1 MKTIQF
7 FALFAALVCA
17 TSLSAVTL
25 QSLVMNKH
33 KDGDVIV
40 VPNGTYE
47 PSNLINETRH
57 LTFRAETDGGVI
69 IDGGNTARCIDLS
82 DTITLEGFVL
92 QSGKADQGGG
102 VRGGTIIRTTVQNCS
117 ATFGGGSYKTHARAS
132 IYKGNSAAFFGMA
145 AYGGSVFSCRVE
157 GNTSSAYGG
166 GMGALFGV
174 TVANTSVTG
183 NTALRDN
190 AGVLAS
196 PAQNLVYFGNVAER
210 GLYEGAPMNSANALG
225 SEVENAVSVAEEDI
239 FNDAAAGDYSLNVNK
254 ATTLIKDKGDTALGG
269 NYDTLWYDTDLAG
282 RPRMLGQSIDLGPY
296 EIADTFTVTCKVVGV
311 GSVTISPNVIQ
322 EGDPVT
328 LTATADATYPRNF
341 IGFYVNG
348 ELVSTKTTCTYK
360 PVKSDAIEARF
371 AGLSATTANLSTVL
385 GQLHP
390 TIREEV
396 TLADGAYTIS
406 GLTKAVAFVGTSIEN
421 TTITLSDDCQGS
433 FFINATVTGKASN
446 ATLHR
451 SLASGLSGENLTL
464 TSSVIASNCGAMTGT
479 AVNVTA
485 YTTMPAGLTA
495 TDCVTLNATTN
506 TVAGAILPKGN
517 ANIDAGQGSAVTPYD
532 NLDIA
537 GRPRVIGRAIDCGAH
552 ECHYITLTVEASG
565 YYTALTPAVGTY
577 DVLTGDV
584 MTLSGTSPRT
594 FEGWTLANGTLVS
607 ADLNA
612 TYVVPEMNAT
622 LKATFAG
629 FELQPGDT
637 LPEGTTAADTIILA
651 AGTYENVTWD
661 TSAKIV
667 GTGKQ
672 NEVILSGTITNASLE
687 AVALQGATLSNVTLT
702 RAYVY
707 GGTIANGTIYNS
719 ILVNVTSA
727 TGTYINN
734 TTVNTTLPNGAINT
748 RALNATADDYTPPQG
763 EADNGDAMSAAQRE
777 ALGDTDYYGNP
788 RVNNSSIDKGAVE
801 YVWPPYIVTINVIG
815 HGLVSPRGA
824 VEVVRGASLTFTVT
838 EDPKHQRGEAVVEN
852 AEKVSDGIYRV
863 MPSADMTVMVTF
875 PGLTVGPEGDY
886 ADINDAIAEAQDG
899 ETITVAPGTYDAID
913 VKGKRLK
920 IVASSTNPYDT
931 IIDAQNEKR
940 AVKLADGAEI
950 IGFTIQNGLSNEGA
964 GVYGGTVRRSVIRWN
979 KLTYNGFGA
988 GVCDTFAES
997 CLIVDNGSTSVERSN
1012 GGGAANSDL
1021 LNCTVVRNVA
1031 DKGAGLYDCTAK
1043 NAVIALNVDLTGASS
1058 DWTGDSVEPDP
1069 SDCCTPTSGGIAVD
1083 ATKLFV
1089 DAAND
1094 DWRLQEGVAC
1104 VNAGAA
1110 DERLSALD
1118 VTGAPRIYGEAVD
1131 MGALEWNAPDRKV
1144 KISLQGR
1151 GIATVSYT
1159 KDSVATT
1166 EEVMWGNTAVLS
1178 VPHGTDTLTLT
1189 WREDSSTTVSRSLAG
1204 VMADGV
1210 LIAGSTAAANCD
1222 FGWTLATR
1230 DTVNVDLVFVAED
1243 LQVNTNDTLT
1253 AALASAI
1260 AGETIRVASGEY
1272 TTAIT
1277 VGAGITV
1284 DGGKDAT
1291 LAGGV
1296 TLAKGAVLKNLTVT
1310 TTGVVGPETGSA
1322 TLQHCVVTEVNGTAV
1337 ERNVIVKICLIH
1349 NNTGSGL
1356 QNATAYLS
1364 TIAANQGEG
1373 VTGASKVYGS
1383 IVWGNSTDVTSSVAV
1398 VDSYV
1403 GGNPRFILPAPDG
1416 DNYALMTSSPAIDV
1430 AKMAQWDG
1438 FTDADRALT
1447 DLAGNPRPRLTGF
1460 DAGAYELQ
1468 TDATMDTLW
1477 TWYGTDYT
1485 MDGTVSG
1492 AYWRQMAYGAPRSV
1506 PAGEDA
1512 RITDRAGYTS
1522 ATLKVDGDSSFG
1534 NVAFLNANADL
1545 RIEDAGGTWTIASLA
1560 NKSTASA
1567 LTIDAKLYVGSA
1579 FYQNGGSLT
1588 LEPNADFTLGGHFS
1602 AVNIPVKQTGGAFT
1616 VASGNTDMMGS
1627 STYLLSD
1634 GLFNFG
1640 IYLNLRDS
1648 SVVTVSGGE
1657 LSGEEISIAQTG
1669 GTSLVISGGAV
1680 NVTRIETG
1688 DTAGGRWG
1696 DIVQTGGTVIITGSG
1711 SGKQA
1716 PLHISH
1722 WSGNST
1728 YTLRGGELN
1737 VPNGEVRLGND
1748 GNGTLRLEGGVAKL
1762 NTVSISNGK
1771 FQLAGGTVEAATPA
1785 GAFTAEAVEG
1795 TTSTIVAYPEDNTGL
1810 ALNLTGS
1817 GTVNLAQGKYTSA
1830 TTITGQHIMMV
1841 AGTKLHASVDHSN
1854 GRVLTLEGNPSNY
1867 IEIYGTYKPGQLA
1880 FSSLP
1885 PLNEDKYVLFIHQT
1899 GSERFE
1905 TVEVAEP
1912 WKSCCTV
1919 TVENYAMYTAIKV
1932 NRYAEPTTVGGVTG
1946 STTPTITVDG
1956 NTTWSDATKWSVPFV
1971 QDGAAIVNAVSSGTL
1986 HIDSSSQVKM
1996 STLTFNVPEGVTLN
2010 VTATTMPDARI
2021 VKKTGLGTLK
2031 WSTKIN
2037 YGTFD
2042 EGEGSFIAA
2051 ASGQGFGGKAF
2062 ETMTFRAEANTT
2074 LSGQSRI
2081 HVTVVEGVTLGL
2093 DTASVL
2099 DGSITMEH
2107 TDWSGNGTV
2116 QAKKSITFVGDFT
2129 TQQYAMTRLEG
2140 SLTLAGKTTLRYGNF
2155 YTDGNVRIGGNVTV
2169 VGLPG
2174 NGVFNYLSQG
2184 LKTFNV
2190 GSNDVTLG
2198 DKVQVLNNQWPDG
2211 AMKIGSGTLT
2221 FPKGYTLGG
2230 TATFSGPV
2238 VFSESLTTTGALHF
2252 KSDAVVTIPYGCTL
2266 TAADEIRVEPGA
2278 RFIITPPQD
2287 NVTEGATVPLLV
2299 STKTAGLR
2307 VDQLATVAVA
2317 WATAPSDSAISN
2329 PIASLNG
2336 DTLQYTVTLSTV
2348 KTWTGADSS
2357 DWSTSGNWSGTGD
2370 VAYFTRSPSQK
2381 TVTLS
2386 QSVEPSRITIR
2397 SGAYTFTDGANG
2409 YAFEGKPDV
2418 TQYADSDEE
2427 PGATWQTFFS
2437 RGSYM
2442 LHARATAKLALNDWT
2457 YNGSFMGSG
2466 NIIVSEGRF
2475 ALGAAST
2482 AFVGNMT
2489 VESGATLRLC
2499 NAAALYNASVTVK
2512 GTLAVE
2518 TSTSV
2523 ASVVS
2528 DAGTL
2533 LMSKDA
2539 PLEVRQ
2545 SLTGNTLSIQ
2555 VTDITEVGDW
2565 TLLTYPATTSTTFE
2579 LVDATRGAYL
2589 VAALKRTETA
2599 LMLVVR
2605 SSEDIEW
2612 TGTKTVDG
2620 VTTDAWKVN
2629 GAAVDVMDPTQ
2640 KNLFF
2645 NDVEGVATASVA
2657 LPAEPRSLTV
2667 TAQTTRYTLSGTLTN
2682 APITVANGA
2691 EVTLATTSAKP
2702 TSVSNEGVVI
2712 VTGTLD
2718 LTQASLAGFGRY
2730 IVGAGGV
2737 IRVGAQALAESTAT
2751 FVRNGGQIIV
2761 VTEGDFSLPENRIP
2775 TENGTFVKEGDGTLY
2790 VAPAALTQ
2798 PVEVH
2803 AGTLAPTGAM
2813 ALKARY
2819 FKFEALERFNTSLG
2833 NNIATSLAD
2842 FTMMLNGQ
2850 KLMWPNN
2857 TADAFVRF
2865 DSGSTHTIL
2874 IGIENDEQKHVSAT
2888 GELIDLLDHN
2898 PSTELIWGEWHAFY
2912 CAGGAHQRT
2921 YFVIDA
2927 GEDGLLF
2934 TGYNVAVPSS
2944 LLSFFKKWTV
2954 AAANEISDWRP
2965 SLQASTVT
2973 ENENQVWQSLDE
2985 RTLTQPM
2992 EALTPRTW
3000 LTPSGYSARR
3010 ASGFWSKFSAP
3021 ITLNAGTT
3029 LDLTKTI
3036 GTSGILQDQVEMA
3049 SVAGEG
3055 STTLIMPA
3063 SLQVTADAITVDTL
3077 KLVGSTALK
3086 KPITAT
3092 TMTFKT
3098 LVVSDSVAEVF
3109 NRGSQVRYVVAEGY
3123 TGTTVPT
3130 LVGMTPPADGG
3141 SWSLKQ
3147 SGTTLILELVGS
3159 QRELYATLTESENVW
3174 GDLAWC
3180 DGLGT
3185 EVKNIN
3191 WTKVQKVT
3199 LQLSDASPDMVTLSL
3214 PSTLTFT
3221 SLTVDYGQTQD
3232 KALALEGEGSL
3243 AVETL
3248 ILSGDNRSAFLPR
3261 SKTVMA
3267 CDNLEIR
3274 LPKWDISVPFLECIG
3289 GDDTYTPPALEL
3301 GLWANGEETLRTKL
3315 LGSNAIALRSGT
3327 LVLTREEQFGS
3338 MTRTFRVDAG
3348 ATLDVKGC
3356 PISNNIILNG
3366 GTLANTG
3373 NAIGTNKRQ
3382 TYNIS
3387 LTADS
3392 FVSGSSNFYSLAN
3405 GYNAHTLTLNGHT
3418 LTKRG
3423 SNTFSL
3429 YNGDVDG
3436 GNGTIVCESG
3446 TFKVEP
3452 NNAQIRILK
3461 NVAFIPKGGAI
3472 TLAGAYT
3479 LEGMVKMDAGVV
3491 CSNNITLAT
3500 NAILAGCPRI
3510 DGNLTLGAGAILEVT
3525 NAATPLEV
3533 RGTISSTV
3541 TMRLADALALGKTS
3555 LPILFLPNVAETSST
3570 TVNLSNLPTGAELE
3584 WGDKVLYLV
3593 PEGIDASVREV
3604 MATISG
3610 DANWSALT
3618 WTDMNGTSV
3627 TPDWRFVTAVT
3638 LTLTA
3643 DATLT
3648 RDVATLALTSF
3659 TLADTAHT
3667 LTLEGAALP
3676 STLTTLAANTSIIFG
3691 SGVLSTIP
3699 TNLSG
3704 AKNLTFKSSV
3714 TSTNSG
3720 GDTFAYNNFTGNW
3733 FVESGATLTLAGDG
3747 GKMGVLNT
3755 TGDNSGIITVKNGAT
3770 IALNGGHVFGWADTS
3785 KQSTRTV
3792 LVVDGGTV
3800 DVSLTKEQYL
3810 RRTFEFK
3817 NGATLNAPGL
3827 TLYHSRGGNVKI
3839 TEGEVT
3845 FKGYYLL
3852 NCDSNGGTTPARW
3865 IVSEGARL
3873 NVPAVVRN
3881 SNNNI
3886 NFSLVLSGGGTIVTS
3901 GYNLYSLNPTEV
3913 EANTTLLVNGTHRY
3927 GKPYIIRQ
3935 GASFGG
3941 TGTLEAV
3948 SDNGCSVTFEAGA
3961 SLVVVD
3967 KADPLTLQIGA
3978 NGSITFPEGG
3988 VMVTPPEGITVGNP
4002 AKLLKV
4008 NKPMTTA
4015 NLTLTNSED
4024 YALEVIQEGD
4034 WYTAICT
4041 KATLVTELRA
4051 TAGQSFSDI
4060 FDPDTSV
4067 LAPNATLTIDFEN
4080 VVEGGTATPGTFT
4093 FDNATPISFASI
4105 TVQGSNGGTLLKT
4118 GTGTVTSSATT
4129 AMDTQLTVPASVAS
4143 LGAVMINEGAT
4154 LTVADTTTISTV
4166 SGTGTL
4172 VCNGFLPSEITTSL
4186 TANTWRGT
4194 VKIVDYAGSGSQGA
4208 TQLKLYDY
4216 GHENSVVEV
4225 ENVTGWIASGSTIH
4239 NLKLTGAGLTFNNG
4253 SSTTDA
4259 TITINHLFGSGSFN
4273 GATGNTWDYIV
4284 NIMQLTNAEGTETF
4298 EGAFDLSSDNSAD
4311 VAVVIGEN
4319 ATAENGKILVAGTA
4333 AIKSEQ
4339 RWSAKNGIT
4348 VKTTATM
4355 GGEGT
4360 LGSAVTF
4367 ENGATLDLA
4376 KGTLT
4381 ATNTVT
4387 FGAPLK
4393 VTVGNGVELNGLV
4406 VLKKADD
4413 SITEPVI
4420 IENVKVAVNGGDV
4433 TYSLMQTS
4441 EGYALSTITTVTEL
4455 TATAGQSLS
4464 DIFDSATS
4472 VLAPEA
4478 TLVINF
4484 GDVVGETSTP
4494 GIFTFDNAGAV
4505 SFASITVQGSNG
4517 GTLLKTGTG
4526 AVTCTTFTRETAC
4539 TDLTLDVSLFS
4550 AAYTGNQTI
4559 DGWSLG
4565 LYVPAEATPTLTNV
4579 FTVNAGATLKKV
4591 GEGTL
4596 TLSSQNIFNDNSA
4609 LQILEGALHLNAKKE
4624 SISGDILVATGAT
4637 LKLIRNEDLINF
4649 RATNVI
4655 DIYGTLDLDSTR
4667 WTLQGGN
4674 TLNLYPG
4681 AQVIGLGQHHD
4692 NANGYYG
4699 ALDWAASGA
4708 IHVKANNSETGTA
4721 TISANLRMR
4730 AEVTVEVEAG
4740 MTAVFTGTIYKGNTG
4755 KTLTKTG
4762 EGTMQYDFTV
4772 NPNSVSVTAGTLAGA
4787 GVVGNTLT
4795 MATGTTLA
4803 LPAEGTLSV
4812 AGAVSFGATLNIAVA
4827 ENVEL
4832 ADKLIVTKA
4841 DDTITEA
4848 TFVNTR
4854 ITVNGTNED
4863 YYLVQTNMGYILKTK
4878 EVVTTLSAT
4887 AGQSLSQLITAT
4899 QKIGTNPTLTI
4910 DFGDVVDETA
4920 TPGTFVFD
4928 NATDITFASI
4938 TIMGSNG
4945 GALAKTGAGAVTATA
4960 TAVTNTQVTIPAE
4973 TAVLGAVS
4981 IAEDAKVIVADTITV
4996 TSVMGEGTLELQA
5009 AEADV
5014 NYGIVKGGDFAGTA
5028 IVTASGENGTVI
5040 ENTDK
5045 VTWPEGKQFIFNGGT
5060 HALTFYPGELAQGKQ
5075 DETEETASIQVKSN
5089 TTLTLKARDFSG
5101 WYGFHAGMAL
5111 SVKGE
5116 NAKVIAAPFGNDP
5129 GCFTGRVFLA
5139 DGATI
5144 QGGDTNTAAI
5154 NFYGNEN
5161 DANIRV
5167 TSGTATWTNK
5177 LWIGASDK
5185 GGADIAQL
5193 GITVDEGA
5201 TFDLQA
5207 LVQNNRGLKKT
5218 GAGLMTISG
5227 TNTSTGA
5234 LAVNSGPLAITGTWA
5249 GATTVA
5255 AAGTLSGTGT
5265 IGGALTFTE
5274 GAILVVDPNAT
5285 SPLRVT
5291 GAISGTAQ
5299 LSFMGEVVQR
5309 TAVIASAQ
5317 AIQTS
5322 SFVPPA
5328 GYNFA
5333 VETIDGVNTLYVTP
5347 APITELTAT
5356 LSGEMA
5362 WDEIDWK
5369 TPQGATVDIS
5379 TISVAQVANITFNLA
5394 ADTKLTFVDDLVTR
5408 FPALNQVYVGSALS
5422 SDVAFT
5428 VRGNTV
5434 VLPSVKVS
5442 VRNAPMTFRS
5452 EATSLTV
5459 ATFNP
5464 LIEVDYGL
5472 GIDVAF
5478 LNACTLSDLPTTY
5491 RLFGDGV
5498 VQKTLS
5504 GGVRIAQ
5511 GKVTVGNELSSVT
5524 ALSIESGATLKVT
5537 TKAALTNFL
5546 TSNQLA
5552 LGSTALAG
5560 AGALE
5565 LAFADAKTILEMTG
5579 TGGNFSGDIL
5589 VTSGT
5594 LKFPNGGQN
5603 GPGKNRVITVTGA
5616 NAALAT
5622 GTKNDATGWNV
5633 DGRQRIVLKEQGE
5646 FKVYKRDTFKT
5657 PITMVGGIIRLM
5669 ETAEDSGRGLDWF
5682 NSPKLT
5688 VNALEAASVAS
5699 PTDSYITYVDGA
5711 AGATIKMN
5719 IRDGSF
5725 PVEVNEKARLTVD
5738 VNLYGGELTK
5748 TGVGELVL
5756 TNAENSYGATTIN
5769 AGTLT
5774 VTGATGTGA
5783 TTMAVGTTLR
5793 GTGTVKGDLTFT
5805 NTTETV
5811 EEVTTITGWPTFEV
5825 DVTTG
5830 AAPLTV
5836 TGSITGVAKLAF
5848 TGDIAS
5854 LASIPVVISTQESV
5868 VDSFEGIPD
5877 GFTFTKVGNMHIL
5890 VNENAQEYTALYA
5903 KVAGDTKWSQLT
5915 WTTDAEG
5922 TENVTMPIAWDLVES
5937 VTLTAE
5943 ANATVTRDVSTTSM
5957 SSLTVVDSE
5966 YTLTLAG
5973 YALPETSTL
5982 VVDGALCL
5990 SEGVVTTMP
5999 NLRGAG
6005 TQTFMGGEIIS
6016 RLAGNAGT
6024 SYAYNDFTGRWILEN
6039 GTTMRIL
6046 GGGAQKGQLNWDS
6059 TVEGS
6064 GQIEVRQGARLVLE
6078 AQNVF
6083 GWGAV
6088 NELHQRKV
6096 LVVDGG
6102 EVEISTAENYIRR
6115 TIELKNGATLACPAT
6130 NSTVYF
6136 SRGATIEVTE
6146 GEATISGMLNISCDN
6161 AGSSVGKGAT
6171 IRVDEGATLNLPV
6184 SIAYGKNGNTFAL
6197 TYTGGG
6203 TVNITGENS
6212 YHTYTETIVDEGM
6225 TFIMNGTHIAPG
6237 ENTLKPY
6244 TFKAGATLMGSGTIN
6259 GAVAFN
6265 SGATVVADGQALTL
6279 GAVTSTATVVEVT
6292 AEAGASLADADDTVT
6307 VFTSTGVLDVAQYT
6321 VAPEYAL
6328 DVVELP
6334 ESAGY
6339 ALVVKRASFVTLTGT
6354 NDFMAETQQALR
6366 DIVIDA
6372 LNDAEVT
6379 TGEYAVEVEVYTK
6392 GSETPKMPTA
6402 DEVDALLGC
6411 FINVET
6417 VEVENNTATVKIE
6430 YEFGLAG
6437 VTVDANLNVI
6447 FTATVE
6453 GPTVGTADY
6462 VDGVSFVI
6470 TDEGTQESWTIDAEN
6485 IDFNAPVGSVYLT
6498 LPDTYYEVGGQQK
6511 SVLTNFIGTRQ
6522 FKVKV
6527 RK

>member
-7 FALFAALVCA
+7 FALFATLACA
-17 TSLSAVTL
+17 SSSLSAATL
-25 QSLVMNKH
+25 QSLVTNEH

-69 IDGGNTARCIDLS
+69 IDGGNTARCVDLS
-82 DTITLEGFVL
+82 NAITLEGFVL
-92 QSGKADQGGG
+92 QNGKADQGGG
-102 VRGGTIIRTTVQNCS
+102 VRGGTIIRTTVQHCS

-196 PAQNLVYFGNVAER
+196 PAQNMVYFGNVAER

-225 SEVENAVSVAEEDI
+225 SEVENAVSIAEKDI

-254 ATTLIKDKGDTALGG
+254 ATTLIKDKGDTSLGG

-311 GSVTISPNVIQ
+311 GSVIISPNVIQ

-348 ELVSTKTTCTYK
+348 ELIATETTCTYK

-371 AGLSATTANLSTVL
+371 AGLSATTSTLTDVL
-385 GQLHP
+385 TQLHP

-396 TLADGAYTIS
+396 TLANGNYTIS
-406 GLTKAVAFVGTSIEN
+406 GLAKAVAFVGTSIEN
-421 TTITLSDDCQGS
+421 TTITLSDDCKDS
-433 FFINATVTGKASN
+433 VFVNTKATGTASN

-451 SLASGLSGENLTL
+451 CLVSNFSGSNLTL
-464 TSSVIASNCGAMTGT
+464 TSSVLASDCGAMSGS

-485 YTTMPAGLTA
+485 YTTMPAGLTT
-495 TDCVTLNATTN
+495 TDCVILNAATN
-506 TVAGAILPKGN
+506 TVAGTILPKQDV
-517 ANIDAGQGSAVTPYD
+517 NIDAGQGSVLVPYD
-532 NLDIA
+532 NLDIG
-537 GRPRVIGRAIDCGAH
+537 GRPRVLGTKIDRGAH
-552 ECHYITLTVEASG
+552 ECHYVTVTVEAEG
-565 YYTALTPAVGTY
+565 HYTDLTPAVGTY

-584 MTLSGTSPRT
+584 MTLSGTSPRD
-594 FEGWTLANGTLVS
+594 FEGWTLADGTLVS
-607 ADLNA
+607 AALNA
-612 TYVVPEMNAT
+612 TMVVPEMNTT

-629 FELQPGDT
+629 FTMNPGDT
-637 LPEGTTAADTIILA
+637 VPEGTTAADTITLV
-651 AGTYENVTWD
+651 AGTYAQNFNTP
-661 TSAKIV
+661 AKIV

-672 NEVILSGTITNASLE
+672 NEVILTGTITNASLE
-687 AVALQGATLSNVTLT
+687 AVTLQGATLANVTLN
-702 RAYVY
+702 RCYVN
-707 GGTIANGTIYNS
+707 GGTITNGKVYNS
-719 ILVNVTSA
+719 ILVNVSSA
-727 TGTYINN
+727 TGEYVNN
-734 TTVNTTLPNGAINT
+734 TTVNTTLPNGAVNT
-748 RALNATADDYTPPQG
+748 RALTETAEDYTPPQTD
-763 EADNGDAMSAAQRE
+763 ADNGESMTADQRE
-777 ALGDTDYYGNP
+777 ALGDYDYYGNP
-788 RVNNSSIDKGAVE
+788 RVNNSTIDKGAVE
-801 YVWPPYIVTINVIG
+801 YVWEPYTVTINVVG

-824 VEVVRGASLTFTVT
+824 VKVVRGETLYFTVS
-838 EDPKHQRGEAVVEN
+838 EDSKHPRGAATVVN
-852 AEKVSDGIYRV
+852 AELQSDGRYLV
-863 MPSADMTVMVTF
+863 APKADMTVTVTF
-875 PGLTVGPEGDY
+875 PGLTVGADGQY
-886 ADINDAIAEAQDG
+886 ADITAAIAEAQDG
-899 ETITVAPGTYDAID
+899 ETITVAPGTYGAVD

-920 IVASSTNPYDT
+920 LVAASSNPYDT
-931 IIDAQNEKR
+931 IIDAQGLTR

-979 KLTYNGFGA
+979 TLTYNGFGA
-988 GVCDTFAES
+988 GVSKVFAES
-997 CLIVDNGSTSVERSN
+997 CLIVDNGSTAVERSN
-1012 GGGAANSDL
+1012 GGGAANADL

-1159 KDSVATT
+1159 KENVTTAATVKWRTT
-1166 EEVMWGNTAVLS
+1166 ETLS

-1189 WREDSSTTVSRSLAG
+1189 WREDPTTTVNRSLAG

-1210 LIAGSTAAANCD
+1210 LIAGSTAAANGA

-1230 DTVNVDLVFVAED
+1230 DSVNVDLVFVTED

-1253 AALASAI
+1253 AALDSAI

-1284 DGGKDAT
+1284 DGGKEVT

-1296 TLAKGAVLKNLTVT
+1296 TLADGAVLKNLTVT
-1310 TTGVVGPETGSA
+1310 TTGVVGPETGPETVSA

-1337 ERNVIVKICLIH
+1337 ERNVIVKTCLIH
-1349 NNTGSGL
+1349 NNAGSGL
-1356 QNATAYLS
+1356 KDATAYLS
-1364 TIAANQGEG
+1364 TISANQGEG
-1373 VTGASKVYGS
+1373 VTGASKLYGS
-1383 IVWGNSTDVTSSVAV
+1383 IVWGNSTDVTSSVEV

-1416 DNYALMTSSPAIDV
+1416 ENYALMSSSPAIDV
-1430 AKMAQWDG
+1430 AKMAQWEG

-1534 NVAFLNANADL
+1534 NVAFLNAKADL

-1627 STYLLSD
+1627 STYRLSD

-1640 IYLNLRDS
+1640 TYLNLRDS
-1648 SVVTVSGGE
+1648 SVMTVSGGE
-1657 LSGEEISIAQTG
+1657 LLGEEISIAQTG

-1696 DIVQTGGTVIITGSG
+1696 DIVQTGGTVTITGSG

-1771 FQLAGGTVEAATPA
+1771 FQLAGGTVEAIVPEGTL
-1785 GAFTAEAVEG
+1785 TAEAVEG
-1795 TTSTIVAYPEDNTGL
+1795 TVSTIIAYPKDATGVT
-1810 ALNLTGS
+1810 LNLSGT
-1817 GTVNLAQGKYTSA
+1817 GTVNLAKGSYRTTSA
-1830 TTITGQHIMMV
+1830 ITSQNVMLGDGVYLYGSI
-1841 AGTKLHASVDHSN
+1841 DHSSSN
-1854 GRVLTLEGNPSNY
+1854 QVLTVPGTIETMAPTIYSATY
-1867 IEIYGTYKPGQLA
+1867 IPGRIA

-1885 PLNEDKYVLFIHQT
+1885 PLNTKTKVLTVLCWGKQETLPIITSANLTDAWKNCCSLSVEYQT
-1899 GSERFE
+1899 GTDEGKEILTSFTIYVTRTGDPES
-1905 TVEVAEP
+1905 VEDV
-1912 WKSCCTV
+1912 V
-1919 TVENYAMYTAIKV
+1919 
-1932 NRYAEPTTVGGVTG
+1932 

-1956 NTTWSDATKWSVPFV
+1956 NTTWSDTTKWSLPFSN
-1971 QDGAAIVNAVSSGTL
+1971 GNNAIVRAVSSGTL
-1986 HIDSSSQVKM
+1986 TMDGATIGIG
-1996 STLTFNVPEGVTLN
+1996 TLTFDVPEGVTLEVVTALTAASYPN
-2010 VTATTMPDARI
+2010 VTT

-2031 WSTKIN
+2031 WRSLIN
-2037 YGTFD
+2037 YTNFD

-2062 ETMTFRAEANTT
+2062 ETMATRVEASVSFVDQTRLN
-2074 LSGQSRI
+2074 
-2081 HVTVVEGVTLGL
+2081 VTVVEGVTLRL
-2093 DTASVL
+2093 NTAAVL

-2107 TDWSGNGTV
+2107 TDWSGNGTI
-2116 QAKKSITFVGDFT
+2116 QALKAITFVGDFT

-2169 VGLPG
+2169 VDLPG

-2211 AMKIGSGTLT
+2211 AMKVGSGTLT

-2278 RFIITPPQD
+2278 RFMITNPPSDLQTD
-2287 NVTEGATVPLLV
+2287 VTEDVQSLLV

-2307 VDQLATVAVA
+2307 VDQLSSVAMVWATVPNAFGV
-2317 WATAPSDSAISN
+2317 TLSN
-2329 PIASLNG
+2329 PIPSLNG
-2336 DTLQYTVTLSTV
+2336 DTLQYTIAQSAV
-2348 KTWTGADSS
+2348 KSWQGTNSS
-2357 DWSTSGNWSGTGD
+2357 DWSDAGNWIGTGD
-2370 VAYFTRSPSQK
+2370 AVYFNGGLS
-2381 TVTLS
+2381 TVVLS
-2386 QSVEPSRITIR
+2386 EPVEFPIMTIK
-2397 SGAYTFTDGANG
+2397 SGSYTFKGD
-2409 YAFEGKPDV
+2409 YPFEGKPDV
-2418 TQYADSDEE
+2418 AQNANTIV
-2427 PGATWQTFFS
+2427 TWRTFFL

-2442 LHARATAKLALNDWT
+2442 LHAGATAKLALNDWA

-2466 NIIVSEGRF
+2466 NVIVAEGRF
-2475 ALGAAST
+2475 ALGAASN

-2523 ASVVS
+2523 ATVAS
-2528 DAGTL
+2528 DVGTL

-2555 VTDITEVGDW
+2555 VTDITEVGEW

-2620 VTTDAWKVN
+2620 VTTDVWKVN

-2691 EVTLATTSAKP
+2691 EVTLATTDAKP
-2702 TSVSNEGVVI
+2702 TSVSNEGVII

-2730 IVGAGGV
+2730 VVGVGGV

-2790 VAPAALTQ
+2790 VAPTALTQ
-2798 PVEVH
+2798 PVKVH
-2803 AGTLAPTGAM
+2803 SGTLAPTGAM

-2833 NNIATSLAD
+2833 NNVATSLAD

-2850 KLMWPNN
+2850 KLVWPNS
-2857 TADAFVRF
+2857 TEDAFVRF

-2874 IGIENDEQKHVSAT
+2874 IGIENDEQKYVSAT
-2888 GELIDLLDHN
+2888 GKLTDLLDHN

-2912 CAGGAHQRT
+2912 CAGGAHQRN

-2954 AAANEISDWRP
+2954 AAANDISDWRP
-2965 SLQASTVT
+2965 SVQASTVT

-2992 EALTPRTW
+2992 EALTPRAW
-3000 LTPSGYSARR
+3000 LTPNGYSARR

-3036 GTSGILQDQVEMA
+3036 GTSGILQDQVEMT
-3049 SVAGEG
+3049 SVTGEAA
-3055 STTLIMPA
+3055 TLIMPA
-3063 SLQVTADAITVDTL
+3063 SLQVTADVITVDTL
-3077 KLVGSTALK
+3077 KLVGSTVLK

-3092 TMTFKT
+3092 TMTFNT
-3098 LVVSDSVAEVF
+3098 LVVSDSVAEAF

-3123 TGTTVPT
+3123 TGTTLPT
-3130 LVGMTPPADGG
+3130 LEGMTSPADGG

-3159 QRELYATLTESENVW
+3159 QRELYATLTESKNVW
-3174 GDLAWC
+3174 EDLVWC

-3199 LQLSDASPDMVTLSL
+3199 LQLSDVSPDMVTLSL

-3221 SLTVDYGQTQD
+3221 SLTVDYGQMQD
-3232 KALALEGEGSL
+3232 KALALEGEGTL

-3248 ILSGDNRSAFLPR
+3248 ILSGDNRSAFLPC

-3274 LPKWDISVPFLECIG
+3274 LPKWDISVPFLEYIG

-3315 LGSNAIALRSGT
+3315 LGSNAMALRSGT
-3327 LVLTREEQFGS
+3327 LVLTREEQFGT

-3405 GYNAHTLTLNGHT
+3405 GYNAHTLTLNGYT

-3429 YNGDVDG
+3429 YNGNVDG

-3452 NNAQIRILK
+3452 YNTQIRTLK

-3555 LPILFLPNVAETSST
+3555 LPILFLPNVAETSSV
-3570 TVNLSNLPTGAELE
+3570 TVNLSNLPTGAKLE
-3584 WGDKVLYLV
+3584 WVGKVLYLV

-3604 MATISG
+3604 KATISG

-3638 LTLTA
+3638 LTLSA

-3659 TLADTAHT
+3659 TLADTAYT

-3676 STLTTLAANTSIIFG
+3676 STLTTLAANTSLIFG

-3714 TSTNSG
+3714 TSTNNG

-3733 FVESGATLTLAGDG
+3733 FVESGATLTMAGDG
-3747 GKMGVLNT
+3747 GKMGVMNT

-3770 IALNGGHVFGWADTS
+3770 IALNGGHVFGWGDTAAQRNR
-3785 KQSTRTV
+3785 KV
-3792 LVVDGGTV
+3792 LVVDGGHVEVTAS
-3800 DVSLTKEQYL
+3800 DSKNQYI
-3810 RRTFEFK
+3810 RRTIELK
-3817 NGATLNAPGL
+3817 NGATLNSPNSSTNTGHGINFTRDGTVLVTAGEATL
-3827 TLYHSRGGNVKI
+3827 T
-3839 TEGEVT
+3839 
-3845 FKGYYLL
+3845 GYLGIG
-3852 NCDSNGGTTPARW
+3852 CDSANSNQQNEARFV
-3865 IVSEGARL
+3865 VSENATLKIAGVMKDGTNASTG
-3873 NVPAVVRN
+3873 N
-3881 SNNNI
+3881 SYP
-3886 NFSLVLSGGGTIVTS
+3886 VHYSGSGTVILT
-3901 GYNLYSLNPTEV
+3901 G
-3913 EANTTLLVNGTHRY
+3913 ANTYTKNQTKVSESVTLLVNGSHTAGMAY
-3927 GKPYIIRQ
+3927 TINE

-3941 TGTLEAV
+3941 TGTLMVA
-3948 SDNGCSVTFEAGA
+3948 SVTFVEG
-3961 SLVVVD
+3961 SKLVVVD
-3967 KADPLTLQIGA
+3967 KADPLTLQLG
-3978 NGSITFPEGG
+3978 GSITFPEGG

-4051 TAGQSFSDI
+4051 IAGQSFSDI
-4060 FDPDTSV
+4060 FDPATSV
-4067 LAPNATLTIDFEN
+4067 LAPNATLTIDFDN
-4080 VVEGGTATPGTFT
+4080 VADGGTVTPGTFT

-4118 GTGTVTSSATT
+4118 GTGTVTSSA
-4129 AMDTQLTVPASVAS
+4129 
-4143 LGAVMINEGAT
+4143 
-4154 LTVADTTTISTV
+4154 
-4166 SGTGTL
+4166 
-4172 VCNGFLPSEITTSL
+4172 
-4186 TANTWRGT
+4186 
-4194 VKIVDYAGSGSQGA
+4194 
-4208 TQLKLYDY
+4208 
-4216 GHENSVVEV
+4216 
-4225 ENVTGWIASGSTIH
+4225 
-4239 NLKLTGAGLTFNNG
+4239 
-4253 SSTTDA
+4253 
-4259 TITINHLFGSGSFN
+4259 
-4273 GATGNTWDYIV
+4273 
-4284 NIMQLTNAEGTETF
+4284 
-4298 EGAFDLSSDNSAD
+4298 
-4311 VAVVIGEN
+4311 
-4319 ATAENGKILVAGTA
+4319 
-4333 AIKSEQ
+4333 
-4339 RWSAKNGIT
+4339 
-4348 VKTTATM
+4348 
-4355 GGEGT
+4355 
-4360 LGSAVTF
+4360 
-4367 ENGATLDLA
+4367 
-4376 KGTLT
+4376 
-4381 ATNTVT
+4381 
-4387 FGAPLK
+4387 
-4393 VTVGNGVELNGLV
+4393 
-4406 VLKKADD
+4406 
-4413 SITEPVI
+4413 
-4420 IENVKVAVNGGDV
+4420 
-4433 TYSLMQTS
+4433 
-4441 EGYALSTITTVTEL
+4441 
-4455 TATAGQSLS
+4455 
-4464 DIFDSATS
+4464 
-4472 VLAPEA
+4472 
-4478 TLVINF
+4478 
-4484 GDVVGETSTP
+4484 
-4494 GIFTFDNAGAV
+4494 
-4505 SFASITVQGSNG
+4505 
-4517 GTLLKTGTG
+4517 
-4526 AVTCTTFTRETAC
+4526 FTRDAAC
-4539 TDLTLDVSLFS
+4539 TDLTLDATLFT
-4550 AAYTGNQTI
+4550 AFYTGAQTLE
-4559 DGWSLG
+4559 GWSLG
-4565 LYVPAEATPTLTNV
+4565 LYVPADETATLSNV
-4579 FTVNAGATLKKV
+4579 FTVKSGATLKKSGV
-4591 GEGTL
+4591 GTL
-4596 TLSSQNIFNDNSA
+4596 VLSSQNRFNDNA
-4609 LQILEGALHLNAKKE
+4609 TLQVLTGALHLNAAKE
-4624 SISGDILVATGAT
+4624 SMSGDILVATGAT
-4637 LKLIRNEDLINF
+4637 LKLTRNEDLINF
-4649 RATNVI
+4649 NATNVI
-4655 DIYGTLDLDSTR
+4655 DIYGTLDLDTTR
-4667 WTLQGGN
+4667 WTLKGGN

-4681 AQVIGLGQHHD
+4681 AQVIGVGQFHD
-4692 NANGYYG
+4692 ANNGYYG
-4699 ALDWAASGA
+4699 ALDWAGTGA
-4708 IHVKANNSETGTA
+4708 IHVKANNGVTGTV
-4721 TISANLRMR
+4721 TLSANLRMR
-4730 AEVTVEVEAG
+4730 AGVTIEVEEG
-4740 MTAVFTGTIYKGNTG
+4740 MTAIVSGTIHNGSAG
-4755 KTLTKTG
+4755 QTLTKSG
-4762 EGTMQYDFTV
+4762 AGTLQYNCPV
-4772 NPNSVSVTAGTLAGA
+4772 NPNSLSVTE
-4787 GVVGNTLT
+4787 GV
-4795 MATGTTLA
+4795 
-4803 LPAEGTLSV
+4803 
-4812 AGAVSFGATLNIAVA
+4812 
-4827 ENVEL
+4827 
-4832 ADKLIVTKA
+4832 
-4841 DDTITEA
+4841 
-4848 TFVNTR
+4848 
-4854 ITVNGTNED
+4854 
-4863 YYLVQTNMGYILKTK
+4863 
-4878 EVVTTLSAT
+4878 
-4887 AGQSLSQLITAT
+4887 
-4899 QKIGTNPTLTI
+4899 
-4910 DFGDVVDETA
+4910 
-4920 TPGTFVFD
+4920 
-4928 NATDITFASI
+4928 
-4938 TIMGSNG
+4938 
-4945 GALAKTGAGAVTATA
+4945 
-4960 TAVTNTQVTIPAE
+4960 
-4973 TAVLGAVS
+4973 
-4981 IAEDAKVIVADTITV
+4981 
-4996 TSVMGEGTLELQA
+4996 
-5009 AEADV
+5009 
-5014 NYGIVKGGDFAGTA
+5014 
-5028 IVTASGENGTVI
+5028 
-5040 ENTDK
+5040 
-5045 VTWPEGKQFIFNGGT
+5045 
-5060 HALTFYPGELAQGKQ
+5060 
-5075 DETEETASIQVKSN
+5075 
-5089 TTLTLKARDFSG
+5089 
-5101 WYGFHAGMAL
+5101 
-5111 SVKGE
+5111 
-5116 NAKVIAAPFGNDP
+5116 
-5129 GCFTGRVFLA
+5129 
-5139 DGATI
+5139 
-5144 QGGDTNTAAI
+5144 
-5154 NFYGNEN
+5154 
-5161 DANIRV
+5161 
-5167 TSGTATWTNK
+5167 
-5177 LWIGASDK
+5177 
-5185 GGADIAQL
+5185 
-5193 GITVDEGA
+5193 
-5201 TFDLQA
+5201 
-5207 LVQNNRGLKKT
+5207 
-5218 GAGLMTISG
+5218 
-5227 TNTSTGA
+5227 
-5234 LAVNSGPLAITGTWA
+5234 
-5249 GATTVA
+5249 
-5255 AAGTLSGTGT
+5255 LSGTGV
-5265 IGGALTFTE
+5265 IGGTLTFSE
-5274 GAILVVDPNAT
+5274 GTFLALNSDAT
-5285 SPLRVT
+5285 QTLMVN
-5291 GAISGTAQ
+5291 GAISGTTQ
-5299 LSFMGEVVQR
+5299 LRLATDVTQR
-5309 TAVIASAQ
+5309 IPVIASSQPIAE
-5317 AIQTS
+5317 AFTL
-5322 SFVPPA
+5322 VTDYPRV
-5328 GYNFA
+5328 
-5333 VETIDGVNTLYVTP
+5333 VETVEGVTTLYVEP
-5347 APITELTAT
+5347 HPITELVAT
-5356 LSGEMA
+5356 LSGDTV
-5362 WDEIDWK
+5362 WNDIVWK
-5369 TPQGATVDIS
+5369 ISQDVSVDIG
-5379 TISVAQVANITFNLA
+5379 TTNTAQVAMITFNLA
-5394 ADTKLTFVDDLVTR
+5394 ADARLTFAENMTTL
-5408 FPALNQVYVGSALS
+5408 FPALTKIKIASTLDNA
-5422 SDVAFT
+5422 ATFT
-5428 VRGNTV
+5428 ICGNTV
-5434 VLPSVKVS
+5434 TLPTVEAVS
-5442 VRNAPMTFRS
+5442 ANAPITLCS
-5452 EATSLTV
+5452 AATSLAVSSLVSSVT
-5459 ATFNP
+5459 T
-5464 LIEVDYGL
+5464 DYDLGL
-5472 GIDVAF
+5472 DVAF
-5478 LNACTLSDLPTTY
+5478 LNACTTVSLPTTY
-5491 RLFGDGV
+5491 RLLGDGV

-5524 ALSIESGATLKVT
+5524 ALSIEAGATLKVT
-5537 TKAALTNFL
+5537 TKEALTNFL
-5546 TSNQLA
+5546 TSGQFA
-5552 LGSTALAG
+5552 LGTTSLTG
-5560 AGALE
+5560 AGTLE
-5565 LAFADAKTILEMTG
+5565 LAFENAETILEMTG
-5579 TGGNFSGDIL
+5579 NGGNFTGDVT

-5594 LKFPNGGQN
+5594 LKFPNGSGGS
-5603 GPGKNRVITVTGA
+5603 GPVYGRVITVSGA

-5622 GTKNDATGWNV
+5622 GTNTDATGWNV
-5633 DGRQRIVLKEQGE
+5633 TGRQKLVLKDGAE
-5646 FKVYKRDTFKT
+5646 FKVYKRDTFET
-5657 PITMVGGIIRLM
+5657 PLEMTGATIRLM
-5669 ETAEDSGRGLDWF
+5669 VGARQGDNEGVRAFDWYR
-5682 NSPKLT
+5682 
-5688 VNALEAASVAS
+5688 S
-5699 PTDSYITYVDGA
+5699 PTLKVLADTTATVANPTLSRITVE
-5711 AGATIKMN
+5711 ATETPN
-5719 IRDGSF
+5719 VEDQTFWLRDGNL
-5725 PVEVNEKARLTVD
+5725 PVTVADNAMLQIDARLHSNGTHGIIKD
-5738 VNLYGGELTK
+5738 GNGELRLTYAENTY
-5748 TGVGELVL
+5748 TGV
-5756 TNAENSYGATTIN
+5756 TTIN

-5774 VTGATGTGA
+5774 ILGRTGTGA
-5783 TTMAVGTTLR
+5783 TTMKSGTTLR
-5793 GTGTVKGDLTFT
+5793 GTGVIKGDLVLEEGAILEVMSASEPLEVRGAISSSVTMRLANTIAGTTIVPLLSMPNLAAETMVNVTLANQPNDTSLQWIDQVLYLVPNGENVDAMEVKATISGNANWSELAWTDKAGNTIQPIWALISAVTLETATDAVLTLDVQPAAVPTMQFDGDGVLTLVTT
-5805 NTTETV
+5805 NTNQLRATETTV
-5811 EEVTTITGWPTFEV
+5811 KENASVVISGQAATLGNVVLNDKAMLTIADTTTISTVSGTGTLVWTQAITSIPTTLKASLVAADWSGILEISTPCNGFNFGDYCSATSTIRVNGWSGWIAQSGANTTDSTVGTIHRANLEIAEGGMHVDNGNSGQLSIISGTLTGSGKIKVADAANTNDAATRLVFSGDANGFKGSVEV
-5825 DVTTG
+5825 GPKGSSSKGASIIFGTVSAVSDYGFTLESGTTAVAINQSSSSRRIFVSPSARVQIAAQQTWSAADGMHVYGTLSGTGVIGGSLTCYSGSTLDVTNLEQLLKVDGLASGSAVVTLPEG
-5830 AAPLTV
+5830 TELPVNGERLPVLTV
-5836 TGSITGVAKLAF
+5836 TNLNSTLTLTYGDDSIYGVYSEVNATGGL
-5848 TGDIAS
+5848 TY
-5854 LASIPVVISTQESV
+5854 SIVQKPS
-5868 VDSFEGIPD
+5868 
-5877 GFTFTKVGNMHIL
+5877 
-5890 VNENAQEYTALYA
+5890 YTTLSAT
-5903 KVAGDTKWSQLT
+5903 V
-5915 WTTDAEG
+5915 TTDSNWSELVWKDG
-5922 TENVTMPIAWDLVES
+5922 ETIVENPLWSAVTS

-5943 ANATVTRDVSTTSM
+5943 ADAMVTRDVITSALTT
-5957 SSLTVVDSE
+5957 LTVADSE
-5966 YTLTLAG
+5966 YTLAMAGKSLNGVALALTGDLLIADANTLT
-5973 YALPETSTL
+5973 ALPTLSGTGTLKLAKGVTVTVALTSES
-5982 VVDGALCL
+5982 D
-5990 SEGVVTTMP
+5990 
-5999 NLRGAG
+5999 NR
-6005 TQTFMGGEIIS
+6005 
-6016 RLAGNAGT
+6016 
-6024 SYAYNDFTGRWILEN
+6024 
-6039 GTTMRIL
+6039 
-6046 GGGAQKGQLNWDS
+6046 
-6059 TVEGS
+6059 
-6064 GQIEVRQGARLVLE
+6064 
-6078 AQNVF
+6078 
-6083 GWGAV
+6083 
-6088 NELHQRKV
+6088 LHQKKIDV
-6096 LVVDGG
+6096 A
-6102 EVEISTAENYIRR
+6102 T
-6115 TIELKNGATLACPAT
+6115 GATLVIDGNGANRKQEAVDYSGITGSGKIEFKDSKGNQWMSHPTKQYANTLTLVHNVDMPLSHEFVTTPLTVRDLQGGGNFRFDYGNKNSGARVVKTTQTQNTTWSGTYSATHEGRSLKLVVASDATIPSLVKMLTLSAT
-6130 NSTVYF
+6130 NTNEQTLEVEASGAINVTGKWT
-6136 SRGATIEVTE
+6136 GAT
-6146 GEATISGMLNISCDN
+6146 TISGL
-6161 AGSSVGKGAT
+6161 
-6171 IRVDEGATLNLPV
+6171 
-6184 SIAYGKNGNTFAL
+6184 L
-6197 TYTGGG
+6197 T
-6203 TVNITGENS
+6203 
-6212 YHTYTETIVDEGM
+6212 
-6225 TFIMNGTHIAPG
+6225 
-6237 ENTLKPY
+6237 
-6244 TFKAGATLMGSGTIN
+6244 GSGAIN
-6259 GAVAFN
+6259 GAVTFN
-6265 SGATVVADGQALTL
+6265 EGAVVVAEGQALTL
-6279 GAVTSTATVVEVT
+6279 GAVTSTATVIEVT
-6292 AEAGASLADADDTVT
+6292 AEAGASLVEADDTVT
-6307 VFTSTGVLDVAQYT
+6307 VFTSTGALTASQYT
-6321 VAPEYAL
+6321 VASEYAL
-6328 DVVELP
+6328 EVQTLETG
-6334 ESAGY
+6334 S
-6339 ALVVKRASFVTLTGT
+6339 ALVVKRVKFITLTGT
-6354 NDFMAETQQALR
+6354 ENFATETQQALR
-6366 DIVIDA
+6366 AIVMDA
-6372 LNDAEVT
+6372 LPDTET
-6379 TGEYAVEVEVYTK
+6379 EGEYAVAVEVHTKGEVDRAPTAEEVE
-6392 GSETPKMPTA
+6392 
-6402 DEVDALLGC
+6402 ALLGC
-6411 FINVET
+6411 FVNVEA
-6417 VEVENNTATVKIE
+6417 VEFKNNTATVKID
-6430 YEFGLAG
+6430 YEFGLAD
-6437 VTVDANLNVI
+6437 VRLDSNLNLI

-6453 GPTVGTADY
+6453 GPTITADY
-6462 VDGVSFVI
+6462 ATGVTFTI
-6470 TDEGTQESWTIDAEN
+6470 IDEASQESWEIDAAN
-6485 IDFNAPVGSVYLT
+6485 VAAPADAVGSVYLT
-6498 LPDTYYEVGGQQK
+6498 LPDVYEVNGMQK
-6511 SVLTNFIGTRQ
+6511 SILTNFIGTRK
-6522 FKVKV
+6522 FRVRVK
-6527 RK
+6527 R

>member
-7 FALFAALVCA
+7 FALFATLACA
-17 TSLSAVTL
+17 TSSLSAATL
-25 QSLVMNKH
+25 QSLVTNEH

-69 IDGGNTARCIDLS
+69 IDGGNTARCVDLS
-82 DTITLEGFVL
+82 NAITLEGFVL
-92 QSGKADQGGG
+92 QNGKADQGGG
-102 VRGGTIIRTTVQNCS
+102 VRGGTIIRTTVQSCS

-196 PAQNLVYFGNVAER
+196 PAQNMVYFGNVAER

-254 ATTLIKDKGDTALGG
+254 ATNLIKDKGDTALGG

-328 LTATADATYPRNF
+328 FTATADTTYARDF

-348 ELVSTKTTCTYK
+348 ELISTEMTCTYK
-360 PVKSDAIEARF
+360 PVKSDKIEARF

-421 TTITLSDDCQGS
+421 TTITLSDDCKDS
-433 FFINATVTGKASN
+433 VFVNTKVTGTASN

-451 SLASGLSGENLTL
+451 CLVSNFSGSNLTL
-464 TSSVIASNCGAMTGT
+464 TSSVLASDCGAMTGT

-506 TVAGAILPKGN
+506 TVAGAILPKN
-517 ANIDAGQGSAVTPYD
+517 DANIDAGQGGSSVTPYD
-532 NLDIA
+532 NLDIV
-537 GRPRVIGRAIDCGAH
+537 GRPRVIGTKIDRGAH
-552 ECHYITLTVEASG
+552 ECHYVTVTVEAEG
-565 YYTALTPAVGTY
+565 HYTDLTPAVGTS

-584 MTLSGTSPRT
+584 ITLSGASPRK
-594 FEGWTLANGTLVS
+594 FMGWTLADGTLVS
-607 ADLNA
+607 AALNA
-612 TYVVPEMNAT
+612 TMVAPEMNTT

-629 FELQPGDT
+629 FTMNPGDAV
-637 LPEGTTAADTIILA
+637 PEGTQAADTITLT
-651 AGTYENVTWD
+651 AGTYTQNFNTP
-661 TSAKIV
+661 AKIV

-672 NEVILSGTITNASLE
+672 GDVILMGTLTNATLEAVTLTNATLEAVTLNRCYVNGGTITN
-687 AVALQGATLSNVTLT
+687 
-702 RAYVY
+702 
-707 GGTIANGTIYNS
+707 GTVYNS
-719 ILVNVTSA
+719 ILVDVTSA
-727 TGTYINN
+727 TGEYVNN
-734 TTVNTTLPNGAINT
+734 TTVNTTLPNGAVNT
-748 RALNATADDYTPPQG
+748 RALTETAEDYTPPQTD
-763 EADNGDAMSAAQRE
+763 ADNGDSMSVEQRV
-777 ALGDTDYYGNP
+777 ALGDYDYYGNP
-788 RVNNSSIDKGAVE
+788 RVNNSTIDKGAVE
-801 YVWPPYIVTINVIG
+801 YVWEPYTVTINVVG
-815 HGLVSPRGA
+815 HGLVSPRG
-824 VEVVRGASLTFTVT
+824 VVKVVRGETLYFTVS
-838 EDPKHQRGEAVVEN
+838 EDPKHPRGAATVVN
-852 AEKVSDGIYRV
+852 AELQSDGRYLV
-863 MPSADMTVMVTF
+863 APKADMTVTVTF
-875 PGLTVGPEGDY
+875 PGLTVG
-886 ADINDAIAEAQDG
+886 ADGQYDDITAAIAEAQDG
-899 ETITVAPGTYDAID
+899 ETITVAPGTYGAVD

-920 IVASSTNPYDT
+920 LVAASSNPYDT
-931 IIDAQNEKR
+931 IIDAQGLTR

-979 KLTYNGFGA
+979 TLTYNGFGA
-988 GVCDTFAES
+988 GVSKVFAES
-997 CLIVDNGSTSVERSN
+997 CLIMDNGSTAVERSN
-1012 GGGAANSDL
+1012 GGGAANADL

-1118 VTGAPRIYGEAVD
+1118 VTGASRIYGEAVD

-1159 KDSVATT
+1159 KDSVTTT
-1166 EEVMWGNTAVLS
+1166 EEVMWRNTAVLS

-1189 WREDSSTTVSRSLAG
+1189 WCEDSTTTVSRSLAG

-1210 LIAGSTAAANCD
+1210 LIAGSTAAANGT

-1230 DTVNVDLVFVAED
+1230 DTVNVDLVFVTED
-1243 LQVNTNDTLT
+1243 LRVNTNETLT

-1284 DGGKDAT
+1284 DGGKEVT

-1296 TLAKGAVLKNLTVT
+1296 TLADGAVLKNLTVT
-1310 TTGVVGPETGSA
+1310 TTGVVGPETGPETVSA

-1337 ERNVIVKICLIH
+1337 ERNVIVKTCLIH
-1349 NNTGSGL
+1349 NNAGSGL
-1356 QNATAYLS
+1356 KDATAYLS

-1373 VTGASKVYGS
+1373 VTGASNLYGS
-1383 IVWGNSTDVTSSVAV
+1383 IVWGNSTDVTSSVEV

-1416 DNYALMTSSPAIDV
+1416 ENYALMSSSPAIDV
-1430 AKMAQWDG
+1430 AKMAQWEG

-1534 NVAFLNANADL
+1534 NVAFLNAKADL

-1627 STYLLSD
+1627 STYRLSD

-1640 IYLNLRDS
+1640 TYLNLRDS
-1648 SVVTVSGGE
+1648 SVMTVSGGE

-1696 DIVQTGGTVIITGSG
+1696 DIVQTGGTVTITGSG

-1762 NTVSISNGK
+1762 NTVTVSSGK
-1771 FQLAGGTVEAATPA
+1771 FQLAGGTVEAIVPEGTL
-1785 GAFTAEAVEG
+1785 TAEAVEG
-1795 TTSTIVAYPEDNTGL
+1795 TVSTIIAYPKDATGVT
-1810 ALNLTGS
+1810 LNLSGS
-1817 GTVNLAQGKYTSA
+1817 GTVNLAKGSYRTTSA
-1830 TTITGQHIMMV
+1830 ITSQNVMLGDGVYLYGSI
-1841 AGTKLHASVDHSN
+1841 DHSSSN
-1854 GRVLTLEGNPSNY
+1854 QVLTVPGTIETMAPTIYSATY
-1867 IEIYGTYKPGQLA
+1867 IPGRIA

-1885 PLNEDKYVLFIHQT
+1885 PLNTKTKVLTVLCWGKQETLPIITSANLTDTWKNCCSLSVEYQT
-1899 GSERFE
+1899 GTDEGKEILTSFTISVTRTGDPEA
-1905 TVEVAEP
+1905 VEDV
-1912 WKSCCTV
+1912 V
-1919 TVENYAMYTAIKV
+1919 
-1932 NRYAEPTTVGGVTG
+1932 

-1956 NTTWSDATKWSVPFV
+1956 NTTWSDTTKWSLPFSN
-1971 QDGAAIVNAVSSGTL
+1971 GNNAIVRAVSSGTL
-1986 HIDSSSQVKM
+1986 TMDGATIGIG
-1996 STLTFNVPEGVTLN
+1996 TLTFDVPEGVTLEVVTALTAASYPN
-2010 VTATTMPDARI
+2010 VTT

-2031 WSTKIN
+2031 WRSLIN
-2037 YGTFD
+2037 YTNFD

-2062 ETMTFRAEANTT
+2062 ETMATRVEASVSFVDQTRLN
-2074 LSGQSRI
+2074 
-2081 HVTVVEGVTLGL
+2081 VTLVDDAVL
-2093 DTASVL
+2093 TLNTASVL
-2099 DGSITMEH
+2099 DGSITYERKNKNAYGYLEA
-2107 TDWSGNGTV
+2107 SK
-2116 QAKKSITFVGDFT
+2116 AITFIGTFYAPSNAYSAVSH
-2129 TQQYAMTRLEG
+2129 QYNGAI
-2140 SLTLAGKTTLRYGNF
+2140 TLAGTTILDYTGFIANTNVGYAGHLRLNAHSGQN
-2155 YTDGNVRIGGNVTV
+2155 
-2169 VGLPG
+2169 
-2174 NGVFNYLSQG
+2174 NGYLIPG
-2184 LKTFNV
+2184 LKTFDI
-2190 GSNDVTLG
+2190 GSKNVTLG
-2198 DKVQVLNNQWPDG
+2198 TTIRARNNQWPDG
-2211 AMKIGSGTLT
+2211 AMKVGSGTLT

-2238 VFSESLTTTGALHF
+2238 VFNESMTTTGALHF

-2278 RFIITPPQD
+2278 RFVITNPPSDLQTD
-2287 NVTEGATVPLLV
+2287 VTEDVQSLLV

-2307 VDQLATVAVA
+2307 VDQLSSVAMVWATVPNAFGV
-2317 WATAPSDSAISN
+2317 TLSN
-2329 PIASLNG
+2329 PIPSLNG
-2336 DTLQYTVTLSTV
+2336 DTLQYTIAQSAV
-2348 KTWTGADSS
+2348 KSWQGTNSS
-2357 DWSTSGNWSGTGD
+2357 DWSDAGNWIGTGD
-2370 VAYFTRSPSQK
+2370 AVYFNGGQS
-2381 TVTLS
+2381 TVVLS
-2386 QSVEPSRITIR
+2386 EPVEFPIMTIK
-2397 SGAYTFTDGANG
+2397 SGSYTFMGD
-2409 YAFEGKPDV
+2409 YPFEGKPDV
-2418 TQYADSDEE
+2418 AQNANTIV
-2427 PGATWQTFFS
+2427 TWRTFFL

-2442 LHARATAKLALNDWT
+2442 LHAGATAKLALNDWT

-2466 NIIVSEGRF
+2466 NVIVSDGRF
-2475 ALGAAST
+2475 ALGAASN

-2523 ASVVS
+2523 ATVAS

-2539 PLEVRQ
+2539 PFEVRQ

-2620 VTTDAWKVN
+2620 VTTDVWKVN

-2667 TAQTTRYTLSGTLTN
+2667 MAQTTRYTLSGTLTN

-2702 TSVSNEGVVI
+2702 TSVSNEGVII

-2730 IVGAGGV
+2730 IVGVGGV

-2803 AGTLAPTGAM
+2803 SGTLAPTGAM

-2833 NNIATSLAD
+2833 NNVATSLAD

-2850 KLMWPNN
+2850 KLVWPNS
-2857 TADAFVRF
+2857 AEDAFVRF

-2874 IGIENDEQKHVSAT
+2874 IGIENDEQKYVSAT
-2888 GELIDLLDHN
+2888 GKLTDLLDHN
-2898 PSTELIWGEWHAFY
+2898 PSTELIWSEWHAFY
-2912 CAGGAHQRT
+2912 CAGGAHQRN

-2954 AAANEISDWRP
+2954 AAANDISDWRP
-2965 SLQASTVT
+2965 SVQASTVT

-2992 EALTPRTW
+2992 EALTPRAW
-3000 LTPSGYSARR
+3000 LTPNGYSARR

-3036 GTSGILQDQVEMA
+3036 GTSGVLQDQVEMT

-3092 TMTFKT
+3092 TMTFNT
-3098 LVVSDSVAEVF
+3098 LVVSDSVAEAF
-3109 NRGSQVRYVVAEGY
+3109 NRGTHVRYVVAEGY
-3123 TGTTVPT
+3123 MGTTVPT

-3159 QRELYATLTESENVW
+3159 QRELYATLTESEPAWEN
-3174 GDLAWC
+3174 LAWC

-3199 LQLSDASPDMVTLSL
+3199 LQLSDASPDMVTVTL

-3232 KALALEGEGSL
+3232 KALALKGEGAL

-3274 LPKWDISVPFLECIG
+3274 LPKWDISVPFLEYIG
-3289 GDDTYTPPALEL
+3289 GDDTYTPPALEM

-3315 LGSNAIALRSGT
+3315 LGSNAMALRSGT
-3327 LVLTREEQFGS
+3327 LVLTREEQFGT

-3429 YNGDVDG
+3429 YNGNVDG

-3452 NNAQIRILK
+3452 YNEQVRTLK

-3472 TLAGAYT
+3472 TLAGDYT
-3479 LEGMVKMDAGVV
+3479 LEGTVKMDAGVV
-3491 CSNNITLAT
+3491 CSNAITLAT
-3500 NAILAGCPRI
+3500 NAVLAGSPRI

-3555 LPILFLPNVAETSST
+3555 LPILFLPNVAETSSV
-3570 TVNLSNLPTGAELE
+3570 TVNLSNLPTGAKLE
-3584 WGDKVLYLV
+3584 WVGKVLYLV

-3604 MATISG
+3604 KATISG

-3638 LTLTA
+3638 LTLSA

-3659 TLADTAHT
+3659 TLTDTAYT

-3676 STLTTLAANTSIIFG
+3676 STLTTLAANTSLIFG
-3691 SGVLSTIP
+3691 SGILSTIP

-3714 TSTNSG
+3714 TSTNNG

-3733 FVESGATLTLAGDG
+3733 FVESGATLTMAGDG
-3747 GKMGVLNT
+3747 GKMGVMNT

-3770 IALNGGHVFGWADTS
+3770 IALNGGHVFGWADTAN
-3785 KQSTRTV
+3785 QSTRTV

-3948 SDNGCSVTFEAGA
+3948 SDNGCSVTFDAGA

-3978 NGSITFPEGG
+3978 NSSITFPEGG
-3988 VMVTPPEGITVGNP
+3988 VMVTPPAGITVGNP
-4002 AKLLKV
+4002 AQLLKV

-4024 YALEVIQEGD
+4024 YSLEVIQEGD

-4041 KATLVTELRA
+4041 KATLVTELHA

-4060 FDPDTSV
+4060 FDPATSV
-4067 LAPNATLTIDFEN
+4067 LAPNATLTIDFDN
-4080 VVEGGTATPGTFT
+4080 VADGGTATPGTFT

-4118 GTGTVTSSATT
+4118 GAGTVTSSA
-4129 AMDTQLTVPASVAS
+4129 
-4143 LGAVMINEGAT
+4143 
-4154 LTVADTTTISTV
+4154 
-4166 SGTGTL
+4166 
-4172 VCNGFLPSEITTSL
+4172 
-4186 TANTWRGT
+4186 
-4194 VKIVDYAGSGSQGA
+4194 
-4208 TQLKLYDY
+4208 
-4216 GHENSVVEV
+4216 
-4225 ENVTGWIASGSTIH
+4225 
-4239 NLKLTGAGLTFNNG
+4239 
-4253 SSTTDA
+4253 
-4259 TITINHLFGSGSFN
+4259 
-4273 GATGNTWDYIV
+4273 
-4284 NIMQLTNAEGTETF
+4284 
-4298 EGAFDLSSDNSAD
+4298 
-4311 VAVVIGEN
+4311 
-4319 ATAENGKILVAGTA
+4319 
-4333 AIKSEQ
+4333 
-4339 RWSAKNGIT
+4339 
-4348 VKTTATM
+4348 
-4355 GGEGT
+4355 
-4360 LGSAVTF
+4360 
-4367 ENGATLDLA
+4367 
-4376 KGTLT
+4376 
-4381 ATNTVT
+4381 
-4387 FGAPLK
+4387 
-4393 VTVGNGVELNGLV
+4393 
-4406 VLKKADD
+4406 
-4413 SITEPVI
+4413 
-4420 IENVKVAVNGGDV
+4420 
-4433 TYSLMQTS
+4433 
-4441 EGYALSTITTVTEL
+4441 
-4455 TATAGQSLS
+4455 
-4464 DIFDSATS
+4464 
-4472 VLAPEA
+4472 
-4478 TLVINF
+4478 
-4484 GDVVGETSTP
+4484 
-4494 GIFTFDNAGAV
+4494 
-4505 SFASITVQGSNG
+4505 
-4517 GTLLKTGTG
+4517 
-4526 AVTCTTFTRETAC
+4526 FTRDAAC
-4539 TDLTLDVSLFS
+4539 TDLTLDATLFT
-4550 AAYTGNQTI
+4550 AFYAGAQTLE
-4559 DGWSLG
+4559 GWSLG
-4565 LYVPAEATPTLTNV
+4565 LYVPADETATLSNV
-4579 FTVNAGATLKKV
+4579 FTVKSGATLKKS
-4591 GEGTL
+4591 GAGTL
-4596 TLSSQNIFNDNSA
+4596 VLSSQNRFNDNA
-4609 LQILEGALHLNAKKE
+4609 VLKVMEGALHLNAAKE
-4624 SISGDILVATGAT
+4624 SMSGDILVATGAT
-4637 LKLIRNEDLINF
+4637 LKLTRNEDLINF
-4649 RATNVI
+4649 NATNVI
-4655 DIYGTLDLDSTR
+4655 DIYGTLDLDTTR
-4667 WTLQGGN
+4667 WTLKGGN

-4681 AQVIGLGQHHD
+4681 AQVIGVGQFHD
-4692 NANGYYG
+4692 ANNGYYG
-4699 ALDWAASGA
+4699 ALDWADTGA
-4708 IHVKANNSETGTA
+4708 IHVKANNGVTGTV
-4721 TISANLRMR
+4721 TLSANLRMR
-4730 AEVTVEVEAG
+4730 AGVTIEVEEG
-4740 MTAVFTGTIYKGNTG
+4740 MTAIVSGTIHNGSAG
-4755 KTLTKTG
+4755 QTLTKSG
-4762 EGTMQYDFTV
+4762 AGTLQYNCPV
-4772 NPNSVSVTAGTLAGA
+4772 NPNSLSVTE
-4787 GVVGNTLT
+4787 GV
-4795 MATGTTLA
+4795 
-4803 LPAEGTLSV
+4803 
-4812 AGAVSFGATLNIAVA
+4812 
-4827 ENVEL
+4827 
-4832 ADKLIVTKA
+4832 
-4841 DDTITEA
+4841 
-4848 TFVNTR
+4848 
-4854 ITVNGTNED
+4854 
-4863 YYLVQTNMGYILKTK
+4863 
-4878 EVVTTLSAT
+4878 
-4887 AGQSLSQLITAT
+4887 
-4899 QKIGTNPTLTI
+4899 
-4910 DFGDVVDETA
+4910 
-4920 TPGTFVFD
+4920 
-4928 NATDITFASI
+4928 
-4938 TIMGSNG
+4938 
-4945 GALAKTGAGAVTATA
+4945 
-4960 TAVTNTQVTIPAE
+4960 
-4973 TAVLGAVS
+4973 
-4981 IAEDAKVIVADTITV
+4981 
-4996 TSVMGEGTLELQA
+4996 
-5009 AEADV
+5009 
-5014 NYGIVKGGDFAGTA
+5014 
-5028 IVTASGENGTVI
+5028 
-5040 ENTDK
+5040 
-5045 VTWPEGKQFIFNGGT
+5045 
-5060 HALTFYPGELAQGKQ
+5060 
-5075 DETEETASIQVKSN
+5075 
-5089 TTLTLKARDFSG
+5089 
-5101 WYGFHAGMAL
+5101 
-5111 SVKGE
+5111 
-5116 NAKVIAAPFGNDP
+5116 
-5129 GCFTGRVFLA
+5129 
-5139 DGATI
+5139 
-5144 QGGDTNTAAI
+5144 
-5154 NFYGNEN
+5154 
-5161 DANIRV
+5161 
-5167 TSGTATWTNK
+5167 
-5177 LWIGASDK
+5177 
-5185 GGADIAQL
+5185 
-5193 GITVDEGA
+5193 
-5201 TFDLQA
+5201 
-5207 LVQNNRGLKKT
+5207 
-5218 GAGLMTISG
+5218 
-5227 TNTSTGA
+5227 
-5234 LAVNSGPLAITGTWA
+5234 
-5249 GATTVA
+5249 
-5255 AAGTLSGTGT
+5255 LSGTGV
-5265 IGGALTFTE
+5265 IGGTLTFSE
-5274 GAILVVDPNAT
+5274 GTFLALNSDAT
-5285 SPLRVT
+5285 QTLMVN
-5291 GAISGTAQ
+5291 GAISGTTQ
-5299 LSFMGEVVQR
+5299 LRLATDVTQR
-5309 TAVIASAQ
+5309 IPVI
-5317 AIQTS
+5317 TS
-5322 SFVPPA
+5322 SQSITEAFTLVTDYPRV
-5328 GYNFA
+5328 
-5333 VETIDGVNTLYVTP
+5333 VETVEGVTTLYVEP
-5347 APITELTAT
+5347 YPITELVAT
-5356 LSGEMA
+5356 LPGDTA
-5362 WDEIDWK
+5362 WNDIVWK
-5369 TPQGATVDIS
+5369 TSQDVSVDIGATN
-5379 TISVAQVANITFNLA
+5379 TTQVATITFNLA
-5394 ADTKLTFVDDLVTR
+5394 ADAQLAFADNMTTL
-5408 FPALNQVYVGSALS
+5408 FPALTKIKIASTLNNA
-5422 SDVAFT
+5422 ATFT
-5428 VRGNTV
+5428 ICGNTV
-5434 VLPSVKVS
+5434 TLPTVEAVS
-5442 VRNAPMTFRS
+5442 ANAPITLCS
-5452 EATSLTV
+5452 AATSLTV
-5459 ATFNP
+5459 SSLVSSVTT
-5464 LIEVDYGL
+5464 DYDLGL
-5472 GIDVAF
+5472 DVAF
-5478 LNACTLSDLPTTY
+5478 LNACTTVSLPTTY
-5491 RLFGDGV
+5491 RLLGDGV

-5524 ALSIESGATLKVT
+5524 ALSIEAGATLKVT
-5537 TKAALTNFL
+5537 TKEALTNFL
-5546 TSNQLA
+5546 TSGQFA
-5552 LGSTALAG
+5552 LGTTSLTG
-5560 AGALE
+5560 AGTLE
-5565 LAFADAKTILEMTG
+5565 LAFENAETILEMTG
-5579 TGGNFSGDIL
+5579 NGGNFTGDVT

-5594 LKFPNGGQN
+5594 LKFPNGGEN
-5603 GPGKNRVITVTGA
+5603 GPGKGRVITVSGA

-5622 GTKNDATGWNV
+5622 GTNTDATGWNV
-5633 DGRQRIVLKEQGE
+5633 TGRQKLVLKDGAE

-5657 PITMVGGIIRLM
+5657 PLEMTGATIRLM
-5669 ETAEDSGRGLDWF
+5669 VGARQGDNEGVRAFDWYY
-5682 NSPKLT
+5682 
-5688 VNALEAASVAS
+5688 S
-5699 PTDSYITYVDGA
+5699 PTLKVLADTTATVANPTLSRITVE
-5711 AGATIKMN
+5711 ATETPN
-5719 IRDGSF
+5719 VEDQTFWLRDGNL
-5725 PVEVNEKARLTVD
+5725 PVTIADNAMLQIDARLHSNGTHGIIKD
-5738 VNLYGGELTK
+5738 GNGELRLTYAENTY
-5748 TGVGELVL
+5748 TGV
-5756 TNAENSYGATTIN
+5756 TTIN

-5774 VTGATGTGA
+5774 ILGRTGTGA
-5783 TTMAVGTTLR
+5783 TTMKSGTTLR
-5793 GTGTVKGDLTFT
+5793 GTGVIKGDLVLEEGAILEVMSASEPLEVRGAISSSVTMRLANTIAGTTIVPLLSMPNLVAETTVNVTLANQPNDTTLQWIDQVLYLVPNGENVDAMEVKATISGNANWSELTWTDKAGNTIQPIWALISAVTLETATDAVLTLDVQPAAVPTMQFDGDGVLTLVTT
-5805 NTTETV
+5805 NTNQLRATETTV
-5811 EEVTTITGWPTFEV
+5811 KENASVVISGQAATLGNVVLNDKAMLTIADTTTISTVSGTGTLNCDGFLPKNISNSLVANTWSGTVVITGTITLADQNTSFEV
-5825 DVTTG
+5825 LGHVNSKLVLNGTLTGYLKNNGVCEVPVELNGSLTNDNGYSNNSYTFKKLSGTGSFTHNKDLPYAFIFEDVSEFEGSMTVNANQARIVVGGTATAENGKIVVAGTATIAKGKIWSATNGIAVKSDAVVGGEGTLTG
-5830 AAPLTV
+5830 ATAFGAGATLAVTNLEQVLTIDGLASGSAVVTLPKGTELPVNGERLPVLTV
-5836 TGSITGVAKLAF
+5836 TNLNSTLTLTYGDDSIYGVYPEVNATGGL
-5848 TGDIAS
+5848 TY
-5854 LASIPVVISTQESV
+5854 SIVQKPS
-5868 VDSFEGIPD
+5868 
-5877 GFTFTKVGNMHIL
+5877 
-5890 VNENAQEYTALYA
+5890 YTTLSAT
-5903 KVAGDTKWSQLT
+5903 V
-5915 WTTDAEG
+5915 TTDSNWSELVWKDG
-5922 TENVTMPIAWDLVES
+5922 ETVVENPLWSAVTS

-5943 ANATVTRDVSTTSM
+5943 ADAMVTRDVITSALTTLAVAESESTLAM
-5957 SSLTVVDSE
+5957 KGASLNGVALALTGDLLIADANTLTALPTLSGTGTLKLVKGVTVTAALTAEYDDRLHQKKMEIATGATFVVDANGDTRRQDGYDYSGITGSGKIE
-5966 YTLTLAG
+5966 FKNSKGNQWMSHPTKQYANTLTLVHNVDMPLSHEFVATPLIVRDLQG
-5973 YALPETSTL
+5973 GGNFRFDYGNKNSGARVMKTIQTQNTTWSGTYSATHEGRSLKL
-5982 VVDGALCL
+5982 VVASDATIPSLDKMLTL
-5990 SEGVVTTMP
+5990 SATNTNE
-5999 NLRGAG
+5999 
-6005 TQTFMGGEIIS
+6005 QT
-6016 RLAGNAGT
+6016 L
-6024 SYAYNDFTGRWILEN
+6024 
-6039 GTTMRIL
+6039 
-6046 GGGAQKGQLNWDS
+6046 
-6059 TVEGS
+6059 
-6064 GQIEVRQGARLVLE
+6064 
-6078 AQNVF
+6078 
-6083 GWGAV
+6083 
-6088 NELHQRKV
+6088 
-6096 LVVDGG
+6096 
-6102 EVEISTAENYIRR
+6102 EVEASGAINVTGKW
-6115 TIELKNGATLACPAT
+6115 TGAT
-6130 NSTVYF
+6130 
-6136 SRGATIEVTE
+6136 
-6146 GEATISGMLNISCDN
+6146 TISGL
-6161 AGSSVGKGAT
+6161 
-6171 IRVDEGATLNLPV
+6171 
-6184 SIAYGKNGNTFAL
+6184 L
-6197 TYTGGG
+6197 T
-6203 TVNITGENS
+6203 
-6212 YHTYTETIVDEGM
+6212 
-6225 TFIMNGTHIAPG
+6225 
-6237 ENTLKPY
+6237 
-6244 TFKAGATLMGSGTIN
+6244 GSGAIN
-6259 GAVAFN
+6259 GAVTFN
-6265 SGATVVADGQALTL
+6265 EGAVVVADGQALTL
-6279 GAVTSTATVVEVT
+6279 GAVTSTTTVIEVT
-6292 AEAGASLADADDTVT
+6292 ENAAATLVNADAKVT
-6307 VFTSTGVLDVAQYT
+6307 VFTSTSALDVAQYS

-6328 DVVELP
+6328 EVQMLETG
-6334 ESAGY
+6334 S
-6339 ALVVKRASFVTLTGT
+6339 ALVVKRVKFITLTGT
-6354 NDFMAETQQALR
+6354 DRFATETQQALR
-6366 DIVIDA
+6366 AIVMDA
-6372 LNDAEVT
+6372 LPDTET
-6379 TGEYAVEVEVYTK
+6379 KGEYAVAVEVHTN
-6392 GSETPKMPTA
+6392 GEVDRAPTA
-6402 DEVDALLGC
+6402 KEIDALLGC
-6411 FINVET
+6411 FVNVET
-6417 VEVENNTATVKIE
+6417 VEFNNNIATVKID
-6430 YEFGLAG
+6430 YEFGLAD
-6437 VTVDANLNVI
+6437 VRLDSNLNLI

-6453 GPTVGTADY
+6453 GPTITADADY
-6462 VDGVSFVI
+6462 AAGVTFTI
-6470 TDEGTQESWTIDAEN
+6470 IDEASQESWEIDAAN
-6485 IDFNAPVGSVYLT
+6485 VAAPTDAVGSVYLT
-6498 LPDTYYEVGGQQK
+6498 LPDVYDVNGMQK
-6511 SVLTNFIGTRQ
+6511 SILTNFIGTRK
-6522 FKVKV
+6522 FRVRVK
-6527 RK
+6527 R